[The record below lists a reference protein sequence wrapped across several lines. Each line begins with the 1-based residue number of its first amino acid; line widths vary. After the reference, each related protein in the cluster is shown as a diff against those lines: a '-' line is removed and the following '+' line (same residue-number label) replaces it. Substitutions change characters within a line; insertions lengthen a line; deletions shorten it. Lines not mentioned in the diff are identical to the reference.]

1 MDRQIHNCIYQQ
13 YCIHYFSWN
22 VELEKDRTTKVNH
35 VKHNLINIPHGWLY
49 HLLARGIVTKC
60 PHMFQWK
67 NMKIWTPSKL
77 QHKNT
82 IIPTLYRSYPFG
94 HIWSKSDFLCLCSTT
109 SIHVHFFANR
119 QMHTCYWTTN
129 DVVQCTSP
137 KKRNIVFLLWKGSSY
152 GIPRFIRFDLVGPL
166 SSPAGPHELSLS
178 DHGRG
183 LTFICLIIIL
193 GHYWK

>member
-109 SIHVHFFANR
+109 SIHVFISSQIAKCILVIEP
-119 QMHTCYWTTN
+119 QMMSSN
-129 DVVQCTSP
+129 VLLP
-137 KKRNIVFLLWKGSSY
+137 KKGTLFFCSGKGAPMGFQDSS
-152 GIPRFIRFDLVGPL
+152 
-166 SSPAGPHELSLS
+166 A
-178 DHGRG
+178 
-183 LTFICLIIIL
+183 LIS
-193 GHYWK
+193 